1 MAKKSNGGWYVE
13 RDQENSYDR
22 VRWLNLMIS
31 EPYYLFHLLVFF
43 TYIPVRISAFQILSP
58 ARNSFL
64 LKREIQVFV
73 AYCVLTIVKI
83 VRTESWES
91 FIQDILLFAKIFL
104 TAIALVLDY
113 HLSLCRCIGV
123 SLAVI
128 HIIAQQPP
136 YEGLGTLAAPV
147 VWFTLLRKASC
158 EGTFVSYSFLCIR
171 YSNANLSF
179 GTVDLGL
186 FPNAAEKFGIPF
198 GSLNQLPVYILFENA
213 TEVARFPGFDSEPYV
228 FGPTITKSYPVFVT
242 GGTGLVNNPNKCIG
256 TFLQVKHERY
266 LIPPFC
272 FVWAFVLPTPIEG
285 DVIFILIHSVS
296 EDANRFCFLTLPVK
310 TRGKHVKGAGSAI

>member
-1 MAKKSNGGWYVE
+1 MSKNSNGGPCVQ
-13 RDQENSYDR
+13 RNQEYSYDP
-22 VRWLNLMIS
+22 VGWLNRMVS

-43 TYIPVRISAFQILSP
+43 SYIPIRCSAFQILSH

-73 AYCVLTIVKI
+73 AYCVFAVVKI

-91 FIQDILLFAKIFL
+91 FIQDTLLFAKFFL

-113 HLSLCRCIGV
+113 HLALWYA
-123 SLAVI
+123 LAFLVI

-136 YEGLGTLAAPV
+136 YEGLGSSNHLTPLQLES
-147 VWFTLLRKASC
+147 LLT
-158 EGTFVSYSFLCIR
+158 EGNTSRFWLVEFRAFSTSACVCTSSFFPELSIT

-186 FPNAAEKFGIPF
+186 FPNAAERFGIPL

-213 TEVARFPGFDSEPYV
+213 IEVARFPEFDSEPYV
-228 FGPTITKSYPVFVT
+228 FGPTITKKLLCGRFELDKRLLDY
-242 GGTGLVNNPNKCIG
+242 VN
-256 TFLQVKHERY
+256 
-266 LIPPFC
+266 
-272 FVWAFVLPTPIEG
+272 
-285 DVIFILIHSVS
+285 
-296 EDANRFCFLTLPVK
+296 
-310 TRGKHVKGAGSAI
+310 GK